1 MRVLWPAEY
10 GGWVAVGSQE
20 LGVWL
25 DAGAGVTDGN
35 IIIGAQRRVGSDIVG
50 MRTNPSHATLV

>member
-20 LGVWL
+20 LGVRL
-25 DAGAGVTDGN
+25 DAGACVTDGDVV
-35 IIIGAQRRVGSDIVG
+35 IGAKSRIGTDIVRV
-50 MRTNPSHATLV
+50 RTDPSHAALV